1 MDMTLNAGIKVE
13 DNDINS
19 EDGQPSIL
27 KPASKA
33 LSDGSHEETPSP
45 TYKHRWTVEQRLT
58 VAMLAECYNNPWNEL
73 TPVFNNFHKSDLRRC
88 GGLRKA
94 VVVAQWYDIRRWFNI
109 TETLQ
114 QLKKALPPYDRVKL
128 ASRPGLEKKAR
139 DIGIQLNG
147 KGPTDSS
154 ARSKV
159 PDKHDA
165 SGSKRKRADSI
176 DGIDCKALF

>member
-13 DNDINS
+13 DNDIS
-19 EDGQPSIL
+19 FEDGQPPIL
-27 KPASKA
+27 KRTSKA

-58 VAMLAECYNNPWNEL
+58 LAMLAESYDNLWDEL
-73 TPVFNNFHKSDLRRC
+73 TLVFNNFHKSDLRRC
-88 GGLRKA
+88 GGLRK
-94 VVVAQWYDIRRWFNI
+94 VVLITQWNHIKRWFNVG
-109 TETLQ
+109 ETLQ
-114 QLKKALPPYDRVKL
+114 QLRKTLSPYERVKL
-128 ASRPGLEKKAR
+128 ASRPGLEKKAS

-154 ARSKV
+154 IRSRM

-176 DGIDCKALF
+176 DGTDCKALF